1 MPELSMNTGVARNQA
16 QALDEAAKKI
26 KTAKGNIDSAVQE
39 LKSSW
44 WGPDQE
50 QFASAWNNDHSQKLV
65 TAAKNLTTAANDV
78 RQNAKQQDTTS
89 SN

>member
-44 WGPDQE
+44 WGPD
-50 QFASAWNNDHSQKLV
+50 
-65 TAAKNLTTAANDV
+65 
-78 RQNAKQQDTTS
+78 
-89 SN
+89 